1 MIIQGL
7 QDNKRF
13 EMEFWAELKSKEEL
27 EADFPMI
34 VSAFVALAEEILER
48 EEIEDAKPKKLK
60 SKKKPVKSRSKPLAT
75 SPALPLV
82 CDSKK
87 R

>member
-1 MIIQGL
+1 
-7 QDNKRF
+7 
-13 EMEFWAELKSKEEL
+13 MEFWAELKSEDEL

-34 VSAFVALAEEILER
+34 VSAFIALAEEILER
-48 EEIEDAKPKKLK
+48 DELEETKTKKPKRKTK
-60 SKKKPVKSRSKPLAT
+60 PVKKKPKPLAA

-87 R
+87 RQQTL

>member
-1 MIIQGL
+1 
-7 QDNKRF
+7 
-13 EMEFWAELKSKEEL
+13 MEFWAELKSKEEL

-48 EEIEDAKPKKLK
+48 EELEETKPKKLK
-60 SKKKPVKSRSKPLAT
+60 NKKKPVKSESKPLAT

-87 R
+87 RQQTL